1 MAAAPS
7 SMVAVVLNREVAHD
21 LLHVRPDVGV
31 RRVAGDLLDVDVAL
45 VLGHGLLQPELGRV
59 GALVESIGGESI
71 VRHAYT
77 SLSAIHVNWTSLRE
91 SGPHLDRRRPTW

>member
-1 MAAAPS
+1 MAAFPS

-31 RRVAGDLLDVDVAL
+31 RRVAGDLLDVDIAL
-45 VLGHGLLQPELGRV
+45 VLGHGLLQPKLGRV
-59 GALVESIGGESI
+59 GALVESIGGGSI

-77 SLSAIHVNWTSLRE
+77 SLSAIYVNWTSWRE
-91 SGPHLDRRRPTW
+91 SGSRRRRPTW